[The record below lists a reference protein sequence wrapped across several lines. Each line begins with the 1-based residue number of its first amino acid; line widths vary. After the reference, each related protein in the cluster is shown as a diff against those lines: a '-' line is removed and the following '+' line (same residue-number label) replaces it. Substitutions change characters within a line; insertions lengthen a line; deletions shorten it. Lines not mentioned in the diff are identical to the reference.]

1 MRDRFARSGRP
12 VGAVLLDQSIV
23 AGIGNVYRAELL
35 FLCGIRP
42 DRAAASLTDDE
53 FDELWRRTVELM
65 RIGTRLGRIVTT
77 EPDEIGRS
85 RGRMGDE
92 DRLYVYHRE
101 HCRRCGGP
109 IATAEIGGRPIWFC
123 PTCQPAAT

>member
-23 AGIGNVYRAELL
+23 AGIGSVYRAGLL

-53 FDELWRRTVELM
+53 FD
-65 RIGTRLGRIVTT
+65 G
-77 EPDEIGRS
+77 S
-85 RGRMGDE
+85 CGD
-92 DRLYVYHRE
+92 
-101 HCRRCGGP
+101 GP
-109 IATAEIGGRPIWFC
+109 SS
-123 PTCQPAAT
+123 